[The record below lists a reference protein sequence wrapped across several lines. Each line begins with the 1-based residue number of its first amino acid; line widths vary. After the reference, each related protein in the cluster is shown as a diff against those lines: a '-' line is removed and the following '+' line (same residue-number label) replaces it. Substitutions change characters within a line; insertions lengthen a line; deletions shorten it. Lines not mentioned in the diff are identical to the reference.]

1 MKIMKCQS
9 CGAEAVNATRN
20 RSLRCLKCGQL
31 LISESEN
38 HVDNSN
44 LVDLRHSYKTPFGK
58 LIAQMQKTGKFV
70 AVNYISVPDESKS
83 GAATLIS
90 TLLTSWRKLNSSSMP
105 SIHSFNSIEMRCTWV
120 YSKTSN
126 LSSLLKTNRN
136 LSINQIK
143 EIILA
148 LAAKLD
154 CLHQVGLGA
163 FDLSPSVIFVSPDIK
178 DVFFLPTLWLASQ
191 ALWSPGQ
198 IKHLPFTAPELENT
212 CNIYPDPIRADLYA
226 LGALAWFLLTGT
238 DRRQHQTVLP
248 SEISSNLIFW
258 DQFVDGCCRSNPARR
273 FDSLDDALKSLEV
286 RLPIESQKQQS
297 EYIIEFA
304 KNSVYNPKIL
314 ISNFRFFDK
323 IIFELNAIINRCRPK
338 LSTCVAILLLIIL
351 AIGISVRND
360 GISFAE
366 YLLGKISSP
375 YDRGI
380 SDSVIRYSDRS
391 YENSS
396 WIKLK
401 ESDSLGKVFTIDD
414 SDSIIPF
421 HSITG
426 YDDKNFWIV
435 LESGRTIQ
443 YRDGHWL
450 SRGKPLDASYPVARL
465 IDKDNLL
472 VAGDGM
478 NGGFYHFT
486 PNGIVDYGKNGTCL
500 NRMKGMEITVI
511 SNDLFYLYSREW
523 PHLNDIGVLKLA
535 QGKRSEMQQHLF
547 KESLVH
553 RDDNTILKEYP
564 VRGITFTQN
573 ISSGKAL
580 GIAFQGMS
588 LDQKPIIVSY
598 KNGIWYY
605 VEDLQNLDYP
615 NGKVINAWFGINV
628 DGSRFVVIVG
638 IDGHV
643 QTHQINGPKFLQTIN
658 SLQENT
664 SMTLFKVWGCNMNK
678 FWVMDT
684 NGTIWERLNS
694 NWRVVVRGLRRNKV
708 EFRAAWVSPN
718 GIIFALT
725 DKHIYRLD

>member
-1 MKIMKCQS
+1 MECQS
-9 CGAEAVNATRN
+9 CGAEVVNATRN
-20 RSLRCLKCGQL
+20 RSLRCLACGQIIIPEL
-31 LISESEN
+31 KN

-44 LVDLRHSYKTPFGK
+44 LIDLRHSYKTPFGK
-58 LIAQMQKTGKFV
+58 LLAQMQKTGKFV

-83 GAATLIS
+83 GAVRLIS

-120 YSKTSN
+120 YSKTGN
-126 LSSLLKTNRN
+126 VSSLLKIKQN
-136 LSINQIK
+136 LSNDQIK

-148 LAAKLD
+148 LATKLNY
-154 CLHQVGLGA
+154 LHQVGLGA
-163 FDLSPSVIFVSPDIK
+163 FDLSPSVIFVPTDIK

-198 IKHLPFTAPELENT
+198 IKHFQFTAPELET
-212 CNIYPDPIRADLYA
+212 ACNIYPDPIRADLYA

-238 DRRQHQTVLP
+238 DRRQYQTVLP
-248 SEISSNLIFW
+248 SEISSDLISW
-258 DQFVDGCCRSNPARR
+258 DQFVDGCCRSNPVRR
-273 FDSLDDALKSLEV
+273 FGSLVDALKSLEV
-286 RLPIESQKQQS
+286 RVTIESQKNQS
-297 EYIIEFA
+297 ECIIE
-304 KNSVYNPKIL
+304 SPKDSFYKSKRL
-314 ISNFRFFDK
+314 ISNFGFGEK
-323 IIFELNAIINRCRPK
+323 IIFGTNAIINKCRTK
-338 LSTCVAILLLIIL
+338 LSAYCAILLLIIV
-351 AIGISVRND
+351 AIGILAQHN
-360 GISFAE
+360 GISLAE
-366 YLLGKISSP
+366 YLLSKISSP

-380 SDSVIRYSDRS
+380 SDSVIRYSNRS

-401 ESDSLGKVFTIDD
+401 ESESLGKVFTLDD
-414 SDSIIPF
+414 SDSLVPF

-435 LESGRTIQ
+435 LENGRTIQ

-472 VAGDGM
+472 VAGDGG

-573 ISSGKAL
+573 IASGKAL

-605 VEDLQNLDYP
+605 VEDLQNLEYP
-615 NGKVINAWFGINV
+615 NGKVINAWFGINEN
-628 DGSRFVVIVG
+628 GSRFVVIVG

-664 SMTLFKVWGCNMNK
+664 SMTLIKVWGCNMNK

-694 NWRVVVRGLRRNKV
+694 NWRVVVRGLRRDKV